1 MIGVA
6 AGAPPGD
13 ALVGVLLGDLGFEVA
28 LDAPDAHL
36 PAVVGVVDLGDRLD
50 LVEEVRE
57 ALELRPLVVGDLG
70 GHVDVDGL
78 DDLHHSALLL
88 SGFLL
93 SIQHGTGRSASGVDC
108 RRGYCPGRA
117 CEVLLRRLVVK
128 TCADAT
134 SVSYVQTT
142 VHFSGGTRIMNRSPR
157 RAIAVA
163 TALVCTAAL
172 ASCAVGTGSGDDSDA
187 TYDPDQELSGSLSVM
202 GFSGVDEVATS
213 RVDLAEDTLGDVK
226 VNLIEG
232 DLDRQQFLSTVASG
246 KPPEVLYANRDQIGS
261 LSARGAIIPLD
272 DCIAG
277 EGIDTDAFVPSGLA
291 RVTLND
297 HVYGIPE
304 FNTVQLTM
312 ANADLLGAAGLTIDD
327 VNGSSWEAVS
337 ATNQALMKSAGGGL
351 SVIGS
356 DSKLPEFCRCGR
368 RRTAPTS
375 SRQTDAR
382 RSLMTPRSSR
392 RSSGPCRSTTTR
404 AGSAPSRHTGTRR
417 TASAP
422 ATSSR
427 RGSSVPCR
435 WSSGT

>member
-1 MIGVA
+1 
-6 AGAPPGD
+6 
-13 ALVGVLLGDLGFEVA
+13 
-28 LDAPDAHL
+28 
-36 PAVVGVVDLGDRLD
+36 
-50 LVEEVRE
+50 
-57 ALELRPLVVGDLG
+57 
-70 GHVDVDGL
+70 
-78 DDLHHSALLL
+78 
-88 SGFLL
+88 
-93 SIQHGTGRSASGVDC
+93 
-108 RRGYCPGRA
+108 
-117 CEVLLRRLVVK
+117 
-128 TCADAT
+128 
-134 SVSYVQTT
+134 
-142 VHFSGGTRIMNRSPR
+142 
-157 RAIAVA
+157 
-163 TALVCTAAL
+163 
-172 ASCAVGTGSGDDSDA
+172 
-187 TYDPDQELSGSLSVM
+187 M

-337 ATNQALMKSAGGGL
+337 AANQALMKSAGGGL

-417 TASAP
+417 TSSAP

>member
-1 MIGVA
+1 MERHDTCVIGVA

-172 ASCAVGTGSGDDSDA
+172 ASCAVGTGSGDDADA
-187 TYDPDQELSGSLSVM
+187 TIGVGNAAEEGVGEKTCATVEKMGKDFSRSV
-202 GFSGVDEVATS
+202 GIE
-213 RVDLAEDTLGDVK
+213 TL
-226 VNLIEG
+226 
-232 DLDRQQFLSTVASG
+232 R
-246 KPPEVLYANRDQIGS
+246 
-261 LSARGAIIPLD
+261 ARRIV
-272 DCIAG
+272 
-277 EGIDTDAFVPSGLA
+277 EHHF
-291 RVTLND
+291 
-297 HVYGIPE
+297 Y
-304 FNTVQLTM
+304 
-312 ANADLLGAAGLTIDD
+312 
-327 VNGSSWEAVS
+327 VNG
-337 ATNQALMKSAGGGL
+337 
-351 SVIGS
+351 
-356 DSKLPEFCRCGR
+356 
-368 RRTAPTS
+368 
-375 SRQTDAR
+375 
-382 RSLMTPRSSR
+382 
-392 RSSGPCRSTTTR
+392 
-404 AGSAPSRHTGTRR
+404 
-417 TASAP
+417 
-422 ATSSR
+422 
-427 RGSSVPCR
+427 
-435 WSSGT
+435 